1 MNPETKPRSAR
12 LPLWQAALIGMAAG
26 LAYAAIKH
34 FTGAAPAPPP
44 DIHPDAYPY
53 FLAGQWGASATI
65 FALFALVAAAA
76 RNFMVSRS
84 GK

>member
-1 MNPETKPRSAR
+1 MSPETKQRSVHW
-12 LPLWQAALIGMAAG
+12 PLWQAALIGMAAG

-34 FTGAAPAPPP
+34 FTGAAPPPPP

-65 FALFALVAAAA
+65 FGLFAVIAAAV
-76 RNFMVSRS
+76 RNFIVSRS
-84 GK
+84 DR